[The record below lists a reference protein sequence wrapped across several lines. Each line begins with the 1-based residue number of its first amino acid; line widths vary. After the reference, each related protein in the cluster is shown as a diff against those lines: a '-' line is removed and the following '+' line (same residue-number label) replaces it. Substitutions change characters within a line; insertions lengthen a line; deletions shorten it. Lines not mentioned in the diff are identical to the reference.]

1 MKLHHHPMSQHARR
15 VRMLCH
21 ELGLNPQLVLVAL
34 ERGEHRLASF
44 TALNLAHAVPVLE
57 DDGLVL
63 AESHTIMRY
72 LCDKHDGQRF
82 YPRDAAS
89 RAFVDQWLD
98 WTHCKLNP
106 PIQTRFIQL
115 FMFKDKADPAVLSA
129 AEHELTDALAVLGAG
144 LAAQRGIGGKQPT
157 LADLAIASSLALYEA
172 TGASIDAPAVGR
184 WYREQKR
191 SAAFKA
197 TDPAIPS
204 GAK

>member
-21 ELGLNPQLVLVAL
+21 ELSLNPQLVPIAL
-34 ERGEHRLASF
+34 ERGEHRLAAF
-44 TALNLAHAVPVLE
+44 AALNPAHAVPVLE
-57 DDGLVL
+57 DEGLVL
-63 AESHTIMRY
+63 AESHAIMRY

-82 YPRDAAS
+82 YPRDVAS
-89 RAFVDQWLD
+89 RAVVDQWLD

-115 FMFKDKADPAVLSA
+115 FMFKDKADPAVLRA
-129 AEHELTDALAVLGAG
+129 AEHDLTDALAVLDAG
-144 LAAQRGIGGKQPT
+144 LAAQRGIGGTQRT
-157 LADLAIASSLALYEA
+157 LADFAIASSLALHEA
-172 TGASIDAPAVGR
+172 TGAGIDAPVVGR
-184 WYREQKR
+184 WYRDQKR
-191 SAAFKA
+191 SPAFKA